1 MYTPY
6 YTRYRTYKTTL
17 LVCKIIKITRDC
29 CEKYLARPRESKKNH
44 IGGGGGGGG

>member
-29 CEKYLARPRESKKNH
+29 EKYLARPRESKKNH